1 MGELRVTIDYEPRRQ
16 FVEFH
21 NRTERWACLVAHRR
35 AGKTVA
41 CINDLIRDAMTA
53 KHPNARVAYIAPYLV
68 QARDIAWQYAKEFSR
83 AIPGTTYNET
93 ELRVDFPNGARLR
106 LYGSDNYERLRG
118 LGSIQ

>member
-1 MGELRVTIDYEPRRQ
+1 
-16 FVEFH
+16 
-21 NRTERWACLVAHRR
+21 
-35 AGKTVA
+35 
-41 CINDLIRDAMTA
+41 MTA